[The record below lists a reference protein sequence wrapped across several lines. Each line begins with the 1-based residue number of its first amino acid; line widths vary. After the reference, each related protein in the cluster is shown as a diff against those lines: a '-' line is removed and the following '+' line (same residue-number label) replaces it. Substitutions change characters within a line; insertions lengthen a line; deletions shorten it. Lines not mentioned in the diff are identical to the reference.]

1 MKLDH
6 RRRKIQQEYRKHM
19 RQKKEAKKHTIEAI
33 IIITFFALLF
43 LLNSYFKGF

>member
-19 RQKKEAKKHTIEAI
+19 RQKKEAKRYTVEA